1 MTLKKI
7 YGNLKDCRKNTK
19 GISIIESLVSLVII
33 GIGFIAINQMIAF
46 SSSSMNRSMDRTK
59 VNFLTES
66 AVEDIM
72 GDADNA
78 DDYNF
83 VQQCSQKTFS
93 TSNLSDLKKNK
104 WANIFT
110 SKGQIVLGKKERALS
125 CVKGDEKKASIR
137 ESKNSGGKQALF
149 NFKTGKGNRNK
160 FIGVVVK

>member
-104 WANIFT
+104 WANF
-110 SKGQIVLGKKERALS
+110 
-125 CVKGDEKKASIR
+125 
-137 ESKNSGGKQALF
+137 
-149 NFKTGKGNRNK
+149 
-160 FIGVVVK
+160 